1 MKSKFRLSLVL
12 VWLTVLF
19 AQAED
24 DKYVTTMKKQ
34 ILAVYQAQT
43 VESLA
48 EVVNTFD
55 RISAAEKEKWE
66 PLYYA
71 AFGRVMMATRETDNK
86 KKDAYL
92 EIALKNVEA
101 AKQIASAD
109 VSEVVALEGFVYM
122 MMVTVDPA
130 SRGQLYSGK
139 AFAAYQK
146 ALQINPNNP
155 RALSLLAQMQYGTAK
170 FFNGSTDEACQTGQE
185 AVAKFKEDKDEI
197 SLKSIWGKGMAEK
210 FLSQCK

>member
-1 MKSKFRLSLVL
+1 MKSKFRLSIVL
-12 VWLTVLF
+12 LCISILF
-19 AQAED
+19 AHAED

-34 ILAVYQAQT
+34 ILAVYQAET
-43 VESLA
+43 IESLA
-48 EVVNTFD
+48 EIVNTFD
-55 RISAAEKEKWE
+55 RISGAEKEKWE
-66 PLYYA
+66 PLYYS

-86 KKDAYL
+86 KKDVYL
-92 EIALKNVEA
+92 ELALKNVKA
-101 AKQIASAD
+101 AKQVTTAD
-109 VSEVVALEGFVYM
+109 VSEVMALEGFVYM

-155 RALSLLAQMQYGTAK
+155 RALSLLAQMQLGTAR
-170 FFNGSTDEACQTGQE
+170 FFNASTDEACQTGQA
-185 AVAKFKEDKDEI
+185 AVAKFKEEKDEI
-197 SLKSIWGKGMAEK
+197 GLKPIWGKGMAEK

>member
-55 RISAAEKEKWE
+55 RISAA
-66 PLYYA
+66 
-71 AFGRVMMATRETDNK
+71 D
-86 KKDAYL
+86 
-92 EIALKNVEA
+92 I
-101 AKQIASAD
+101 
-109 VSEVVALEGFVYM
+109 
-122 MMVTVDPA
+122 
-130 SRGQLYSGK
+130 
-139 AFAAYQK
+139 
-146 ALQINPNNP
+146 
-155 RALSLLAQMQYGTAK
+155 
-170 FFNGSTDEACQTGQE
+170 
-185 AVAKFKEDKDEI
+185 
-197 SLKSIWGKGMAEK
+197 
-210 FLSQCK
+210 